1 MENAKET
8 SAKTL
13 SKNKIKKISE
23 KQILVSDESKN
34 SNFFD
39 NNDISNK
46 PLSRGWYDIASLNLR
61 YIDSKTFNKFC
72 PLEWLQAYSAFSVQ
86 SVIYVWL
93 FFCRCDPCPACCF
106 KCLLCIDC
114 L

>member
-46 PLSRGWYDIASLNLR
+46 PLSRGW
-61 YIDSKTFNKFC
+61 
-72 PLEWLQAYSAFSVQ
+72 
-86 SVIYVWL
+86 
-93 FFCRCDPCPACCF
+93 
-106 KCLLCIDC
+106 
-114 L
+114 

>member
-34 SNFFD
+34 SIFLTIMVFP
-39 NNDISNK
+39 IS
-46 PLSRGWYDIASLNLR
+46 L
-61 YIDSKTFNKFC
+61 
-72 PLEWLQAYSAFSVQ
+72 
-86 SVIYVWL
+86 
-93 FFCRCDPCPACCF
+93 
-106 KCLLCIDC
+106 
-114 L
+114 

>member
-34 SNFFD
+34 SSFFD
-39 NNDISNK
+39 NNIISNK

-72 PLEWLQAYSAFSVQ
+72 PSNEEKKNLLKIFATT
-86 SVIYVWL
+86 
-93 FFCRCDPCPACCF
+93 RCLSFGFREFEGF
-106 KCLLCIDC
+106 KKNSRLKSIN
-114 L
+114 

>member
-34 SNFFD
+34 SSFFD
-39 NNDISNK
+39 NDVISNK

-72 PLEWLQAYSAFSVQ
+72 PSNEEKKIYSKFLQLLDVCHSV
-86 SVIYVWL
+86 
-93 FFCRCDPCPACCF
+93 
-106 KCLLCIDC
+106 
-114 L
+114 

>member
-34 SNFFD
+34 SSFFD
-39 NNDISNK
+39 NNVISNK
-46 PLSRGWYDIASLNLR
+46 PLSR
-61 YIDSKTFNKFC
+61 
-72 PLEWLQAYSAFSVQ
+72 
-86 SVIYVWL
+86 
-93 FFCRCDPCPACCF
+93 
-106 KCLLCIDC
+106 
-114 L
+114 

>member
-39 NNDISNK
+39 NNVISNK

-72 PLEWLQAYSAFSVQ
+72 PSNEEKKIYSKFLQLQDVCHSVLGNLK
-86 SVIYVWL
+86 VVKKI
-93 FFCRCDPCPACCF
+93 
-106 KCLLCIDC
+106 
-114 L
+114 

>member
-34 SNFFD
+34 SSFFD
-39 NNDISNK
+39 NNVISNK
-46 PLSRGWYDIASLNLR
+46 SLSRGWYDIASLNLR
-61 YIDSKTFNKFC
+61 YIDSKRIWNSWIRNIFYFRTRRN
-72 PLEWLQAYSAFSVQ
+72 
-86 SVIYVWL
+86 
-93 FFCRCDPCPACCF
+93 
-106 KCLLCIDC
+106 
-114 L
+114 

>member
-34 SNFFD
+34 SSIFD
-39 NNDISNK
+39 NNVISNK
-46 PLSRGWYDIASLNLR
+46 PISRGWYEIASLNLR

-72 PLEWLQAYSAFSVQ
+72 PSNEEKKIYLKFLQ
-86 SVIYVWL
+86 
-93 FFCRCDPCPACCF
+93 
-106 KCLLCIDC
+106 LLDVCHLVLGNLKVAEKI
-114 L
+114 

>member
-34 SNFFD
+34 SSFFD
-39 NNDISNK
+39 NNVISNK

-61 YIDSKTFNKFC
+61 YIDSKKFNKFC
-72 PLEWLQAYSAFSVQ
+72 PSNEEKKN
-86 SVIYVWL
+86 L
-93 FFCRCDPCPACCF
+93 FKIFATTRCLSFGFREFEGC
-106 KCLLCIDC
+106 KKI
-114 L
+114 